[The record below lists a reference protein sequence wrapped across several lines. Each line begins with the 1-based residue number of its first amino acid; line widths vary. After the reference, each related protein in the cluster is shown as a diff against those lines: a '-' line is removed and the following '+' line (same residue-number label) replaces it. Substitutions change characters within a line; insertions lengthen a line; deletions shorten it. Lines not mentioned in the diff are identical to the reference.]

1 MASLKH
7 NGPEK
12 ARVVFRKR
20 DEEGVERTHHY
31 SLGERGWVLRRVD
44 VVLADGHRVK
54 GGWKRH
60 TRWVDVPTF
69 VQELRSRYERHAWK
83 EVPQ

>member
-44 VVLADGHRVK
+44 VVFADGHRAK
-54 GGWKRH
+54 GGWKRYM
-60 TRWVDVPTF
+60 RWAEVPKT
-69 VQELRSRYERHAWK
+69 VQVLRNRYERDAWE